1 MVAVGA
7 GLGMRRTVEAR
18 DEEVTGVS
26 GVIEGIASGGGGV
39 ARAEDS
45 EV

>member
-1 MVAVGA
+1 MVVGA
-7 GLGMRRTVEAR
+7 RLGMGRTVEAR
-18 DEEVTGVS
+18 EEEVTGVS
-26 GVIEGIASGGGGV
+26 GVIVGIASGGGGV

>member
-1 MVAVGA
+1 MGA
-7 GLGMRRTVEAR
+7 GLGMGRTVGAK
-18 DEEVTGVS
+18 DEVTGVS
-26 GVIEGIASGGGGV
+26 GVIVGIASGGGGV